1 MFTRKQFEEFKNDT
15 EQVMKALAEKYN
27 VNIKTGKIK
36 YADNNFTLALDVAK
50 KEVNGQSFEQA
61 EFAKHCYLFG
71 LKPEDYRRE
80 FQYKERTYMLT
91 GFSLRSPKMPIIVT
105 CTTGGEYKLSRD
117 LVASVLSQS

>member
-1 MFTRKQFEEFKNDT
+1 MFTKKQFEEFKYDT
-15 EQVMKALAEKYN
+15 EQAVKALAEKYN
-27 VNIKTGKIK
+27 VDIKTGKIK
-36 YADNNFTLALDVAK
+36 YADNNFILELDVTK
-50 KEVNGQSFEQA
+50 KEVNGQSYEQA
-61 EFAKHCYLFG
+61 EFAKHCHLFG

-80 FQYKERTYMLT
+80 FQYKGRTYMLT